1 MLKVLRRWLLFTL
14 AVASLA
20 GCESTYYS
28 TMERLGIE
36 KREILI
42 DRVSD
47 ARDSQSEA
55 QEQFASALE
64 EYMALVD
71 FDGGDLQ
78 GLYES
83 LSDDFARSEAAA
95 QRVSD
100 RIDAIERVAEALFSE
115 WQDELALYSSAA
127 MRRDSE
133 QKLQATQR
141 RYSQLLRAMRTA
153 EQRMQPVLN
162 GLRDNVLY
170 LKHNLNASAIGAL
183 QGELDTI
190 ESDIEQL
197 LSDMASAIAES
208 DAFINSMTQ

>member
-1 MLKVLRRWLLFTL
+1 MGSLLHRWLLIGL
-14 AVASLA
+14 SVALLA

-36 KREILI
+36 KREILV

-47 ARDSQSEA
+47 ARDSQAEA
-55 QEQFASALE
+55 QQQFASALE
-64 EYMALVD
+64 EYASLVN

-78 GLYES
+78 RLYDA
-83 LSDDFARSEAAA
+83 LNDDFEQSEAAA

-100 RIDAIERVAEALFSE
+100 RIDAIERVADALFTE
-115 WQDELALYSSAA
+115 WQDELELYSNGS

-133 QKLQATQR
+133 QKLRATQR

-153 EQRMQPVLN
+153 EQRMQPVIN

-183 QGELDTI
+183 KGELDTI

-208 DAFINSMTQ
+208 DAFIASMTL

>member
-1 MLKVLRRWLLFTL
+1 MLRWILLAL
-14 AVASLA
+14 GALLIA

-28 TMERLGIE
+28 TMERFGIE
-36 KREILI
+36 KREILV

-47 ARDSQSEA
+47 ARDSQTEA
-55 QEQFASALE
+55 QQQFASALE
-64 EYMALVD
+64 EYTALVN

-78 GLYES
+78 RLYDS
-83 LSDDFARSEAAA
+83 LSDDFEQSEAAA

-115 WQDELALYSSAA
+115 WQDELALYSSAS

-133 QKLQATQR
+133 QKLRATQR

-208 DAFINSMTQ
+208 DAFIASMTL